1 MLPQTPMREK
11 CYAKKLWYTWNC
23 LQDVN
28 EPKYDILNL
37 LIVSINFTK

>member
-11 CYAKKLWYTWNC
+11 CYVKIWCMWNC
-23 LQDVN
+23 LQDDN
-28 EPKYDILNL
+28 EPIYDILNL